1 MKSKWYLKCKI
12 DNCKRPECFQGTIR
26 STAHISQVVLL
37 LAIAL
42 PVLAFGKQGVESCLT
57 KNYDKTHVMN
67 MNMNQPVCCF
77 QQSCNIVAVS
87 T

>member
-1 MKSKWYLKCKI
+1 MFPRNNKEHCTYLSGGAVASYC
-12 DNCKRPECFQGTIR
+12 
-26 STAHISQVVLL
+26 S
-37 LAIAL
+37 
-42 PVLAFGKQGVESCLT
+42 VLAFGKQKVESCLT